1 MNTNLIVPKNYNPLL
16 PLKETEQAIK
26 LIKDTFEFQLTS
38 ELNLRRVTAP
48 LIVLKGTGINDDLN
62 GVERKVEFPV
72 KSFNDAHAEVVNS
85 LAKWK
90 RMALAKYGI
99 NENYGILTDM
109 NALRPD
115 EDLDNIHSIY
125 VDQWDWE
132 RVISKEERTVSFLKK
147 IVTKIYEAIKRTE
160 FVLQEYYPLY
170 NPILPEEI
178 NFIHAEELLQLYPDM
193 TAKEREYEYAKNHH
207 AYFLIGIGA
216 PLSNGEKHDN
226 RAPDYDDWLTPNSD
240 GFLGLNGDIILWND
254 VLEQAFEISSMGI
267 RVDKDALLEQL
278 AFEQAENRKELL
290 FHSQLIEG
298 KLPLSI
304 GGGIGQS
311 RLCMYL
317 LRKAHIGEVQSSLWP
332 EEMRAE
338 CEKNKIFLV

>member
-90 RMALAKYGI
+90 RMALAQYGI
-99 NENYGILTDM
+99 NESYGILTDM

-178 NFIHAEELLQLYPDM
+178 SFIHAEELLQLYPNM
-193 TAKEREYEYAKNHH
+193 TAKEREYEYAKKHH

-240 GFLGLNGDIILWND
+240 GFVGLNGDIILWND
-254 VLEQAFEISSMGI
+254 VLGQAFEISSMGI
-267 RVDKDALLEQL
+267 RVDKNSLLKQL
-278 AFEQAENRKELL
+278 TFEQAEDRKELL
-290 FHSQLIEG
+290 FHSQLIEE

-317 LRKAHIGEVQSSLWP
+317 LRKAHIGEVQCSLWP